1 MMLLKIMFSFMKVC
15 LLAFG
20 GAYSAVPLV
29 AREIVDVQ
37 QWMTYPEFADLL
49 ALDELTPGPIM
60 INCATFVGMKLAGVP
75 GAIAASLGCCVPPAI
90 ICFILDMLYRKYRE
104 IPMVAVVL
112 QAMRCMSLALI
123 ISTLIDLSLNILFP
137 GSGLLLMNLDI
148 ISLALAVT
156 AFILIRKDVINPI
169 LVLMGCGAVR
179 ILLSFIPAL

>member
-1 MMLLKIMFSFMKVC
+1 
-15 LLAFG
+15 
-20 GAYSAVPLV
+20 
-29 AREIVDVQ
+29 EIVDVQ
-37 QWMTYPEFADLL
+37 KWMTYPEFADLL

-137 GSGLLLMNLDI
+137 GSELLLMNLDF
-148 ISLALAVT
+148 ISLVLAVT

-169 LVLMGCGAVR
+169 LVLIGCGAVR
-179 ILLSFIPAL
+179 ILLSLVPGL

>member
-37 QWMTYPEFADLL
+37 KWMTYPEFADLL

-137 GSGLLLMNLDI
+137 GSELLFMNLDF
-148 ISLALAVT
+148 ISLVLAVT

-169 LVLMGCGAVR
+169 LVLIGCGAVR
-179 ILLSFIPAL
+179 ILLSLVPGF

>member
-37 QWMTYPEFADLL
+37 KWMTYPEFADLL

-137 GSGLLLMNLDI
+137 GSDLLLMNLDI

-179 ILLSFIPAL
+179 ILLSFIPGL

>member
-37 QWMTYPEFADLL
+37 KWMTYPEFADLL

-137 GSGLLLMNLDI
+137 GSDLLLMNLDI

-169 LVLMGCGAVR
+169 LILMGCGAVR
-179 ILLSFIPAL
+179 ILLSFIPGL

>member
-137 GSGLLLMNLDI
+137 GSELLLMNLDL
-148 ISLALAVT
+148 ISLVLAVT

-169 LVLMGCGAVR
+169 LVLIGCGALR
-179 ILLSFIPAL
+179 ILLSLVPGL

>member
-37 QWMTYPEFADLL
+37 KWMTYPEFADLL

-137 GSGLLLMNLDI
+137 GSDLLLMNLDI

-169 LVLMGCGAVR
+169 LVLIGCGAVR
-179 ILLSFIPAL
+179 ILLSLVPGF

>member
-1 MMLLKIMFSFMKVC
+1 MMLLRIMFSFMKVC

-90 ICFILDMLYRKYRE
+90 ICFILDMLYRRYRE

-137 GSGLLLMNLDI
+137 GSELLLMNLDL
-148 ISLALAVT
+148 ISLVLAVT
-156 AFILIRKDVINPI
+156 AFILIRKDIVNPI

-179 ILLSFIPAL
+179 ILLSLVPGF